1 MHSPDLLRIIERGAS
16 RRRHRFMRDLRIMLL
31 PIVASALTQCA
42 VYTAVMVEAGR
53 TDYGNVA
60 IVCAFLAF
68 IPLASAALLISLRRQ
83 EFPVTTAAFVTLVVY
98 NFAIAVLAA
107 LRIPVSYT
115 GLLLAAPFAVVIMVY
130 GIVRFRQVAPETV
143 GILVFHRAEDICELL
158 GGRATIIPDEF
169 VEISSFDR
177 ILIDGEYHHT
187 AGWSRFLT
195 RAYMMGVEVT
205 PWIRYVETR
214 LRRVDVDSFD
224 LSHLAFSPS
233 QIYYSKIKRFLDA
246 GAVIATAPVTIPLA
260 AIIWIYIRL
269 IDGGPA
275 IFTQE
280 RRGFGGRTFT
290 MLKFRTMYKEASAG
304 ATQTETNDSRVIP
317 GCRFLRLMRLD
328 ELPQLLNI
336 LRGEMSWIGPR
347 PAERSVAEACQRL
360 VPQYVHRHLVQPG
373 LTGWAQVSY
382 GYAGTPEEEL
392 RKLAYDLYYVKE
404 LSFDLDL
411 LILAKTLRI
420 LLLRIGAR

>member
-31 PIVASALTQCA
+31 PVFIAALAQCTVYAA
-42 VYTAVMVEAGR
+42 VILEAGR
-53 TDYGNVA
+53 RDFDNLA
-60 IVCAFLAF
+60 IVCAFLTV

-83 EFPVTTAAFVTLVVY
+83 EFPVTTAVFVTLVVY

-107 LRIPVSYT
+107 LRVPVSYT
-115 GLLLAAPFAVVIMVY
+115 GLLLAAPFAVLVMVY
-130 GIVRFRQVAPETV
+130 GIVRFRQMAPETV
-143 GILVFHRAEDICELL
+143 GILDFERAETIRDLL

-169 VEISSFDR
+169 VEITSFDR
-177 ILIDGEYHHT
+177 ILIDGEAHHSAT
-187 AGWSRFLT
+187 WARFLT

-214 LRRVDVDSFD
+214 LRRVDVESFD

-233 QIYYSKIKRFLDA
+233 QIYYSKIKRFIDA
-246 GAVIATAPVTIPLA
+246 AVVIVTAPITLPL
-260 AIIWIYIRL
+260 IIVIWGYIRL
-269 IDGGPA
+269 IDGAPA

-290 MLKFRTMYKEASAG
+290 MLKFRTMYKQVEAGS
-304 ATQTETNDSRVIP
+304 TQTETNDSRVIR
-317 GCRFLRLMRLD
+317 GCRFLRLTRLD
-328 ELPQLLNI
+328 ELPQLFNI

-347 PAERSVAEACQRL
+347 PAELSVAAACERL
-360 VPQYVHRHLVQPG
+360 VPQYDHRHLVQPG

-411 LILAKTLRI
+411 LIMAKTLRI

>member
-1 MHSPDLLRIIERGAS
+1 
-16 RRRHRFMRDLRIMLL
+16 MRDMRIMLL
-31 PIVASALTQCA
+31 PILAAALAQCA
-42 VYTAVMVEAGR
+42 IYAGVILEAGR
-53 TDYGNVA
+53 TDYQNLA
-60 IVCAFLAF
+60 IVCAFLVL

-115 GLLLAAPFAVVIMVY
+115 GLLLAAPVAVIIMVY
-130 GIVRFRQVAPETV
+130 GIVRFRQVAQENV
-143 GILVFHRAEDICELL
+143 GILDFARAEQIRELL

-169 VEISSFDR
+169 VEITSFDR
-177 ILIDGEYHHT
+177 ILIDGEAHHSAT
-187 AGWSRFLT
+187 WSRFLT

-205 PWIRYVETR
+205 PWIRHVETR

-233 QIYYSKIKRFLDA
+233 QIYYSKLKRFIDA
-246 GAVIATAPVTIPLA
+246 AAVIATAPITVPLLI
-260 AIIWIYIRL
+260 IIWSYIRL

-290 MLKFRTMYKEASAG
+290 MLKFRTMYKEARPGS
-304 ATQTETNDSRVIP
+304 TQTEANDSRIIR
-317 GCRFLRLMRLD
+317 GCKFLRLTRLD

-347 PAERSVAEACQRL
+347 PAERSVAEACEQL

-411 LILAKTLRI
+411 LIMAKTIRI

>member
-1 MHSPDLLRIIERGAS
+1 
-16 RRRHRFMRDLRIMLL
+16 MRDLRIMLL
-31 PIVASALTQCA
+31 PVVAAAVTQCGVYAA
-42 VYTAVMVEAGR
+42 VILNAER
-53 TDYGNVA
+53 SDYGNLA
-60 IVCAFLAF
+60 IVCAFLTL

-83 EFPVTTAAFVTLVVY
+83 EFPVTTAAFVTVIVY
-98 NFAIAVLAA
+98 NFAVAVLAA
-107 LRIPVSYT
+107 LRVPVSYT
-115 GLLLAAPFAVVIMVY
+115 GLALAAPFAVVIMVY
-130 GIVRFRQVAPETV
+130 GIVRFRQVAEETV
-143 GILVFHRAEDICELL
+143 GILDFDRAEQIRELL
-158 GGRATIIPDEF
+158 GGRITIIPNEF
-169 VEISSFDR
+169 VEITSFDR
-177 ILIDGEYHHT
+177 ILIDGEAHHS
-187 AGWSRFLT
+187 AVWSRFLT

-205 PWIRYVETR
+205 PWISFVETR

-233 QIYYSKIKRFLDA
+233 QIYYSKIKRFIDA
-246 GAVIATAPVTIPLA
+246 AAVIATAPVTVPLA
-260 AIIWIYIRL
+260 VVIWSYIRL
-269 IDGGPA
+269 IDGAPA

-280 RRGFGGRTFT
+280 RRGFGDRTFT
-290 MLKFRTMYKEASAG
+290 MLKFRTMYKETEPGLS
-304 ATQTETNDSRVIP
+304 QTEANDGRVIR

-328 ELPQLLNI
+328 ELPQLINI

-347 PAERSVAEACQRL
+347 PAERSVAEACERL
-360 VPQYVHRHLVQPG
+360 APQYVHRHLVQPG

-411 LILAKTLRI
+411 LILAKTIRI

>member
-1 MHSPDLLRIIERGAS
+1 MGN
-16 RRRHRFMRDLRIMLL
+16 MVV
-31 PIVASALTQCA
+31 PIVIATLAQCT
-42 VYTAVMVEAGR
+42 VYGTVILSAGR
-53 TDYGNVA
+53 RDFDNLA
-60 IVCAFLAF
+60 IVCGFLTL
-68 IPLASAALLISLRRQ
+68 IPIASSALLISLRRQ
-83 EFPVTTAAFVTLVVY
+83 EFPVTTAAFVTVIVY

-107 LRIPVSYT
+107 MRIPVSYT
-115 GLLLAAPFAVVIMVY
+115 GLLLAAPFAVLVMVY

-143 GILVFHRAEDICELL
+143 GILNFERAEDIRALL
-158 GGRATIIPDEF
+158 GSKVTVISDEF
-169 VEISSFDR
+169 VEIANFDR
-177 ILIDGEYHHT
+177 ILIDGEFHHSRT
-187 AGWSRFLT
+187 WSRFLT
-195 RAYMMGVEVT
+195 RAYMRGVEVT

-233 QIYYSKIKRFLDA
+233 QIYYSKIKRFIDTM
-246 GAVIATAPVTIPLA
+246 AVVFSAPVTVPMMIL
-260 AIIWIYIRL
+260 IWLYIRA

-275 IFTQE
+275 IFTQQ

-290 MLKFRTMYKEASAG
+290 MWKFRTMYKDSNKG
-304 ATQTETNDSRVIP
+304 STQTSSGDSRVIR
-317 GCRFLRLMRLD
+317 GCRFLRLTRLD
-328 ELPQLLNI
+328 ELPQLYNI

-347 PAERSVAEACQRL
+347 PAELSVAAACERMM
-360 VPQYVHRHLVQPG
+360 PQYEHRHLVQPG

-411 LILAKTLRI
+411 LILFKTIRI